1 MIFET
6 TQSIESVLS
15 ETFRQFF
22 AEQQKR
28 RIGSCAESLGTSLLL
43 LDSLLAPA
51 IHSTHSKKMMI
62 ALVVIITDVHVV

>member
-6 TQSIESVLS
+6 TQSMESVLS

-43 LDSLLAPA
+43 LDPLLIPG
-51 IHSTHSKKMMI
+51 IHTTHS
-62 ALVVIITDVHVV
+62 VRR